1 MRGRLEALMETP
13 FHGQCGTGGAARP
26 ASLRRGIVRRSSF
39 ADDAEHRRRTH
50 NVGVKGP
57 VVTQEPFEIVIR
69 GTLSEPVLEL
79 IDGFEI
85 SKVERGETH
94 LVGLVPDQS
103 RLQGILT
110 MFGNL
115 NIELVSVNPLEQ

>member
-1 MRGRLEALMETP
+1 MT
-13 FHGQCGTGGAARP
+13 
-26 ASLRRGIVRRSSF
+26 S
-39 ADDAEHRRRTH
+39 
-50 NVGVKGP
+50 
-57 VVTQEPFEIVIR
+57 EPFEIVIR